1 MRNVFILLCAIITGC
16 TSKPKQQEGL
26 VVKTTTYD
34 SLSTT
39 ISKHTELSNEFDVHV
54 NFRRYFFKRTN
65 REDSCIV
72 EVLMQD
78 KQSKAT
84 LDAIS
89 ITSRLYLDD
98 TFKSLDNVRSFS
110 TKTNLN
116 KEAVDNYYGDIII
129 ADLNF
134 DNKDDVIVI
143 NDAGGNGGTFYSYFL
158 QNNNRK
164 FILNNYL
171 TDSMTYFPSKI
182 NSSNKTLTTYVH
194 AGVCGLGEHVYKCS
208 LPNKYTELS
217 HKIIDV
223 CK

>member
-1 MRNVFILLCAIITGC
+1 MRTLFILLSVIIIGC
-16 TSKPKQQEGL
+16 TAKPKQRAGL
-26 VVKTTTYD
+26 VATTTTYD

-39 ISKHTELSNEFDVHV
+39 ISNHTDLSNEFDVHI

-65 REDSCIV
+65 REDSCIA
-72 EVLMQD
+72 EVLLQD
-78 KQSKAT
+78 KHSKAT
-84 LDAIS
+84 LEAIS
-89 ITSRLYLDD
+89 ITSRFYLDD
-98 TFKSLDNVRSFS
+98 AFKNRQNVRSYS
-110 TKTNLN
+110 TKTNAD
-116 KEAVDNYYGDIII
+116 KQAVDNYYGDIII

-143 NDAGGNGGTFYSYFL
+143 NDAGGNGGTFYSYYL

-164 FILNNYL
+164 FILNSYL

-194 AGVCGLGEHVYKCS
+194 AGVCGLGKHIYKCS
-208 LPNKYTELS
+208 LPNKYTQLS
-217 HKIIDV
+217 HIIIDV